1 MSTSKSGGGGHP
13 IKGIITQL
21 WVGREIW
28 QRRIAAIGLTRSD
41 EIEFSLIEKQFVFR
55 FCQHPLFEIRAM
67 VGLIAGH
74 LFRWIATPLL
84 TI

>member
-1 MSTSKSGGGGHP
+1 MASGQT
-13 IKGIITQL
+13 IKDSITQL

-28 QRRIAAIGLTRSD
+28 QRLIIAVGLAHLD

-55 FCQHPLFEIRAM
+55 FGQHLLFEVGAM

-74 LFRWIATPLL
+74 PLCWVTTPLL
-84 TI
+84 TV

>member
-1 MSTSKSGGGGHP
+1 MWISSSAASRHP

-28 QRRIAAIGLTRSD
+28 QRLVIAIGLTRLD
-41 EIEFSLIEKQFVFR
+41 EIKFSLIEKQFVLR
-55 FCQHPLFEIRAM
+55 FCQHPLFEIGAM

-74 LFRWIATPLL
+74 PFRWVTTPLL